1 LVLVL
6 DLTSGGRRELPPLFL
21 AGDAQRIEWQLH
33 RKSDQRRDDL
43 CAGGLRKR
51 ALT

>member
-1 LVLVL
+1 MRDFEL
-6 DLTSGGRRELPPLFL
+6 DLWRVIPQATPT
-21 AGDAQRIEWQLH
+21 AAH

-51 ALT
+51 AREWLAVAAG

>member
-1 LVLVL
+1 M
-6 DLTSGGRRELPPLFL
+6 
-21 AGDAQRIEWQLH
+21 AAH

-51 ALT
+51 ASDAAQETRISIASAFRDAAVKHH